1 MPTPESYDVFLSY
14 NRNDEEV
21 VEQIA
26 RRLMNEFKL
35 RPYLD
40 KWDII
45 RGERWQDALA
55 RGLERSEVCA
65 AFLGPSG
72 IGPWMNEE
80 VSAYINMSVQDKKL
94 RMIPVLLPG
103 ANKDNLELPLFLKGL
118 AWVDLSNGLENEYE
132 FIALVAG
139 IRGLSPGPRM
149 SDELPPESFYV
160 RKSIRNMMAVT
171 LKKASL
177 DVSSY
182 LKSPDSTLLS
192 LAKKCHLFYPHLT
205 IEEIRHKLK
214 DARALAFEE
223 KYSTVLEEQ
232 DERFQQYEY
241 WESEFKQLL
250 LNLGFEEFTKVQAIS
265 VGIGNG
271 REHPKFYNEFQSLIG
286 VDISKQSL
294 ELAKKYFPNMRTVQ
308 VEAEHLVGI
317 DSVSQDLYI
326 SLRTYQSTFFDMNES
341 LFEVYRVLR
350 PGGSCVI
357 SIPYVYYVNGEVKKG
372 LIRPGSKDELDID
385 LPYVL
390 ADKVRRKLNRLDFDS
405 VGLRTGFFEIYIY
418 GQKG

>member
-1 MPTPESYDVFLSY
+1 MPSTENYDVFLSY
-14 NRNDEEV
+14 NRSDEEV

-26 RRLMNEFKL
+26 RQLMNEFKL

-55 RGLERSEVCA
+55 RGLERSAACA

-72 IGPWMNEE
+72 VGPWMNEE
-80 VSAYINMSVQDKKL
+80 VSSYLDMSVRDRKL

-103 ANKDNLELPLFLKGL
+103 ANKDKSELPLFLKNL
-118 AWVDLSNGLENEYE
+118 AWVDLSGGLNDEYE

-139 IRGLSPGPRM
+139 IRGVSPGPRV

-160 RKSIRNMMAVT
+160 RKSIREMMGVT
-171 LKKASL
+171 LKNASL
-177 DVSSY
+177 DISNY

-241 WESEFKQLL
+241 WENEFKQLL
-250 LNLGFEEFTKVQAIS
+250 FTLGLENFTNIQAIS

-271 REHPKFYNEFQSLIG
+271 REHPSFYNDFQSLIG
-286 VDISKQSL
+286 VDISKQSF
-294 ELAKKYFPNMRTVQ
+294 ELAKKHFPNMRSVQ

-326 SLRTYQSTFFDMNES
+326 SLRTYQSTFFDIDES

-350 PGGSCVI
+350 PGGACVI
-357 SIPYVYYVNGEVKKG
+357 SIPYVYYVNGEIKRG
-372 LIRPGSKDELDID
+372 LLRPGSRDELDID

-390 ADKVRRKLNRLDFDS
+390 ADKVRRGLNRLDFDS
-405 VGLRTGFFEIYIY
+405 VGLRTGLFEIYVY